1 VRGREIAGDE
11 GASAPARTE
20 ADVRRLGP
28 DDWEVS
34 RAVRLTALAEAP
46 YAFMSTL
53 AREQAFDERTWR
65 SRLGSPAATT
75 FLAWV
80 DGEPAGT
87 ATGKIDDP
95 DDEFTLPGSWQLVG
109 MWVDPRAR
117 GTGVAGLLID
127 AVVGHARERGATAVT
142 LWVTEV
148 NARARAFYLRVGFTP
163 TGARQ
168 PVREDEPDHWEE
180 QMVRRLV

>member
-1 VRGREIAGDE
+1 MSDRVL
-11 GASAPARTE
+11 
-20 ADVRRLGP
+20 VRRIGP

-34 RAVRLTALAEAP
+34 RQVRLTALAEAP

-53 AREQAFDERTWR
+53 AREQQFDDHVWR
-65 SRLGSPAATT
+65 DRLGSPAAAT

-80 DGEPAGT
+80 DGEPVGT

-95 DDEFTLPGSWQLVG
+95 ADEFTVQGSWQLVG
-109 MWVDPRAR
+109 MWVDPCAR
-117 GTGVAGLLID
+117 GTGVADRLIER
-127 AVVGHARERGATAVT
+127 VTSHAREQGATSVT

-148 NARARAFYLRVGFTP
+148 NARALAFYQRIGFVL

-168 PVREDEPDHWEE
+168 PVRASEPDHWEE
-180 QMVRRLV
+180 QMIRHFS

>member
-1 VRGREIAGDE
+1 MTAGDLMI
-11 GASAPARTE
+11 
-20 ADVRRLGP
+20 RRLTP
-28 DDWEVS
+28 ADWAVS
-34 RAVRLTALAEAP
+34 RQVRLTALAEAP

-53 AREQAFDERTWR
+53 AREEAFDEQVWR
-65 SRLGSPAATT
+65 RRLASPTAAT

-95 DDEFTLPGSWQLVG
+95 DDEFAFPGAWQLVG
-109 MWVDPRAR
+109 MWVDPKVR
-117 GTGVAGLLID
+117 GSEVAGALVETV
-127 AVVGHARERGATAVT
+127 AEHAAGQGAGTLV

-148 NARARAFYLRVGFTP
+148 NERAQAFYRRLRFTA

-168 PVREDEPDHWEE
+168 PVRPDEPDLMEL
-180 QMVRRLV
+180 QMVRQLR